1 MDFNQSPYFD
11 DFDEDKQF
19 YRVLFKP
26 GVAVQT
32 REMNQLQSIL
42 QNQIT
47 KFGNHV
53 FKDGSMVIPGQVNYN
68 DRANYVKIAATNLG
82 SNGLS
87 WLEGKTL
94 TTSATGLDG
103 AVEATVFKTIA
114 VTDTDPITLIV
125 LYKSANQDAFG
136 NDETLFLA
144 NATLYVK
151 VIG

>member
-11 DFDEDKQF
+11 DFDENKQ
-19 YRVLFKP
+19 YHKVLFKP

-68 DRANYVKIAATNLG
+68 DRANYIKITATNLG
-82 SNGLS
+82 SNDLT

-94 TTSATGLDG
+94 TTSDVGADAATR
-103 AVEATVFKTIA
+103 T
-114 VTDTDPITLIV
+114 
-125 LYKSANQDAFG
+125 
-136 NDETLFLA
+136 
-144 NATLYVK
+144 
-151 VIG
+151 